1 MSDVAALENLVL
13 KNKQLKS
20 EIGKVIIVRNKL
32 LTDYFF
38 LFMLGGIVC

>member
-20 EIGKVIIVRNKL
+20 EIGKVIIGQEQVVEQL
-32 LTDYFF
+32 LLSIYA
-38 LFMLGGIVC
+38 GGIVC

>member
-20 EIGKVIIVRNKL
+20 EIGKVIIGQEQVVDRL
-32 LTDYFF
+32 LLSIYA
-38 LFMLGGIVC
+38 GGIVC